1 MPIFFII
8 IKKITPNSNIINV
21 ISIIHDNDDYLQSTL
36 VSVPQLQFI
45 IILQVLNFHYYLTMT
60 S

>member
-45 IILQVLNFHYYLTMT
+45 IILQV
-60 S
+60 